1 MYSVPMNLKTPHQEA
16 VYRRSRICWPGIGL
30 VSEKKE
36 RFRDVLITARA
47 MAEAILE
54 GEEKTGLLTSSELE
68 WRVRDIV
75 QAWCGGTTA
84 VPLALQQKVVHAG

>member
-1 MYSVPMNLKTPHQEA
+1 
-16 VYRRSRICWPGIGL
+16 
-30 VSEKKE
+30 
-36 RFRDVLITARA
+36 

-54 GEEKTGLLTSSELE
+54 GEEKTGLLTSIELE

-84 VPLALQQKVVHAG
+84 VPLDLQQKVVHAG